1 MTFKDLNITGTSLFR
16 PRFDERIDYYDRQH
30 YNYLLPFQVNDD
42 VYLVDTYHIGIFG
55 SIENYLKNMG
65 NNENYTCESL
75 LFAMHDFYTH
85 IYKILS
91 FEDLNERFELICDLK
106 DYDMCGQTDFCDY
119 SESNRKGPFQLE
131 SCGCK
136 VWLIKKGSTKEAN
149 LQINNLIASVHTLI
163 EKPKVLTFQESRE
176 SIKKANELIKEN
188 PNCDYN
194 KDMYDKVLKWYDYMR
209 KIIDEIDKKYEEIF
223 FERGK

>member
-91 FEDLNERFELICDLK
+91 FEALNERFELICDLK

-136 VWLIKKGSTKEAN
+136 VWLIKKGAIRNIT
-149 LQINNLIASVHTLI
+149 LQINKLIVRVKEHISYTTPEVYCAIEDIKTL
-163 EKPKVLTFQESRE
+163 
-176 SIKKANELIKEN
+176 KKLIKEN

-194 KDMYDKVLKWYDYMR
+194 KDMYNKVLEWYDYMS
-209 KIIDEIDKKYEEIF
+209 KIIVEIDKKYEEIF
-223 FERGK
+223 FERD